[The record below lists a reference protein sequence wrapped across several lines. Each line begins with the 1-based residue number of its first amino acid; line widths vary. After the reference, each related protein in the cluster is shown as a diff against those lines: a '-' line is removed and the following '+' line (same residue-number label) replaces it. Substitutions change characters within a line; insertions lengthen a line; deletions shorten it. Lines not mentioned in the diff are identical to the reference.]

1 MTRALVFALV
11 VSLSLAGAFFVGKE
25 LGRKGRAPT
34 DAYRIQRETAAA
46 ATFDLS
52 GDGAAGNGARGGER
66 ERPGKGVFVR
76 VADRL
81 RPSVVTV
88 QCRLAD
94 GRRSGGT
101 GVVVT
106 RDGGILTNNHVIENA
121 VDARV
126 ELSSHDVYVAKLI
139 GADPATD
146 LAVLKIDVS
155 DELLPAVFGD
165 SDDLAVG
172 EEALAIGNA
181 LDFGWTVTAGIL
193 SSLHRSN
200 LSTGRIGQYTDYIQ
214 TDAAINPG
222 NSGGPLANL
231 RGEVIGINVAVL
243 ANRADGIGFAIP
255 SNDAKFV
262 ASELL
267 ARGRVVRGYLGM
279 DGTNFRELENS
290 VRRKLG
296 TGVVGG
302 ALVNKVVA
310 DSPAARAGFLPGDF
324 IYALDDRPV
333 EDYEVLRNRVA
344 RLAPGVMVE
353 ASVRRNGEDLRI
365 RAVVGRRP
373 DER

>member
-279 DGTNFRELENS
+279 DGTNFRELEKS

>member
-222 NSGGPLANL
+222 TSGGPLANL